1 MRVCACVYCCVRVR
15 ACVRTCVCVIQ
26 EAQLARSEAER
37 MASLAGS
44 HYLSSPLS
52 ADTPMEDSPE
62 DQSPAGALPQSNT
75 NKDM

>member
-1 MRVCACVYCCVRVR
+1 MCAVCVCVHACVR
-15 ACVRTCVCVIQ
+15 ACVCVCVIQ

-62 DQSPAGALPQSNT
+62 DEPPAGALPQSNT